1 MDTCTTFS
9 LKGVTTTKVKKTI
22 TNMPSNK
29 SPEHDKVNMRI
40 IKTCLLY
47 ILPVVTGLINS
58 SLLEGCFPKVWK
70 LAEVVPHL
78 KEGDHEVA
86 SNDRPISLSP
96 VVSKVSEVIAHE
108 QFVHYL
114 TKLSIHQS
122 GNKRLHSPETL
133 GVLFTSQLYKAID
146 ELKVTAALLLDLSK
160 AFDSIQHEVLLKK
173 FHNLGG
179 ADDALKWFAS
189 YLTGRKQCT
198 RVNNSLSNP
207 LTVKHGVPQGSILG
221 PLLFKLYINDLPTA
235 CAHCKVKSYVDDSKL
250 YASFSNKGT

>member
-78 KEGDHEVA
+78 KEGDHEV
-86 SNDRPISLSP
+86 
-96 VVSKVSEVIAHE
+96 IAHE

-114 TKLSIHQS
+114 TTKNNKLSIHQS